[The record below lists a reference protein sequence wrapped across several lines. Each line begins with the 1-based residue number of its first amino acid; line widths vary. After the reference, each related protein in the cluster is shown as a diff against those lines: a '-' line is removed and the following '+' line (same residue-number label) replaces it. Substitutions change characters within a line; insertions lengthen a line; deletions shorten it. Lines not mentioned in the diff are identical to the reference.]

1 MSRRRLNLFT
11 IGKKLKETFVPP
23 PKPKEPYMM
32 NKKQRESFDK
42 KAAEIKT
49 QRQETF
55 SRQAVAGTGTVLA
68 AGYIRGKTKNQPG
81 EGTVPKPTTASTTRE
96 PVSQPKVDFVPWRER
111 KFPADLS
118 ARKDDGVAKGV
129 TQRSSVSDS
138 KKGIT
143 YGDVRRGRATAMQE
157 MKARSQRVRKA
168 RQDKQIASEMSKP
181 AARQPAKSV
190 IDFKPNLQA
199 TQDYFK
205 SLQKAPTP
213 SPRAEV
219 DTESYKPI
227 LGSRMGIGK
236 YERTAEAR
244 SQKEALKASLPPKPV
259 RSDYPDYNAYRAAY
273 RAYNE
278 AKRAAKL

>member
-1 MSRRRLNLFT
+1 
-11 IGKKLKETFVPP
+11 
-23 PKPKEPYMM
+23 MM
-32 NKKQRESFDK
+32 NTKQRESFNK
-42 KAAEIKT
+42 KAAEIKK

-68 AGYIRGKTKNQPG
+68 GGYIRGKTKNQPG
-81 EGTVPKPTTASTTRE
+81 EGTVLKPTTTTTASTTRE
-96 PVSQPKVDFVPWRER
+96 PVSQPRADFVPWRER
-111 KFPADLS
+111 KFPTDLS
-118 ARKDDGVAKGV
+118 ARKDDGVAKSV

-168 RQDKQIASEMSKP
+168 RQDKRIASEMSKP

-190 IDFKPNLQA
+190 IDFKPNFQA

-219 DTESYKPI
+219 DTESYKPSP
-227 LGSRMGIGK
+227 GSRMGIGK

-244 SQKEALKASLPPKPV
+244 RQKEAFEASLPPKPV

-278 AKRAAKL
+278 AKRAAKAAK